1 MGSYIPIAP
10 ATIQTNLS
18 SLNSQQVIKNK
29 QLWNKMDAIKARRQ
43 DRDDLVHVKQYIVQ
57 WMMINTS
64 YIFKLLSTVKARY
77 NFFDVY
83 DA

>member
-1 MGSYIPIAP
+1 
-10 ATIQTNLS
+10 
-18 SLNSQQVIKNK
+18 
-29 QLWNKMDAIKARRQ
+29 MDAIKARRQ